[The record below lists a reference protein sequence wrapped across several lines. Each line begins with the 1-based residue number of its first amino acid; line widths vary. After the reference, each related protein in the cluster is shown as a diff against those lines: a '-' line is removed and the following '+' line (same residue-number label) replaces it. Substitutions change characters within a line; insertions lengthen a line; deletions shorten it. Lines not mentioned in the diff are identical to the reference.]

1 MSNETQN
8 LSKLLHFTE
17 SLCAFADDVAEY
29 EYHDCLFNVEIDDGK
44 FQFDLP
50 ELVAEIRK
58 YHQAVIDDT
67 ENCSDDE
74 WGNEVADKPKSV
86 FAELFV
92 PEFTTEK
99 TSNDEITMSDFDN
112 FRQGMPD
119 TLQNLLD
126 LLLLSLIIEEAK
138 GHEKLPE
145 PKSKDE
151 RIKEIGMY
159 AMLRLAQIAVG

>member
-1 MSNETQN
+1 MSNKAKN

-17 SLCAFADDVAEY
+17 SLCAFADDVADY
-29 EYHDCLFNVEIDDGK
+29 EYHDCLFNVEIDDDK

-67 ENCSDDE
+67 ENCSDAE
-74 WGNEVADKPKSV
+74 RSNEVADKPKSV
-86 FAELFV
+86 FAEPFV
-92 PEFTTEK
+92 PEFPTKK
-99 TSNDEITMSDFDN
+99 TSSDEITMSDFDD
-112 FRQGMPD
+112 FRQDMPD
-119 TLQNLLD
+119 TVKTIFNLMLP
-126 LLLLSLIIEEAK
+126 LSIIEEAK